1 MIRFFLFPIAFV
13 FWSLAQGQSADFQ
26 EISASIN
33 RGTYTMYATLTLPN
47 TKARKIP
54 VALFIAG
61 SGPTDRNGNSSVGLK
76 SDAYLL
82 LCHALAKKGI
92 ATLRYDKMGAG
103 ESKPGQTKLDTWTF
117 DHEVADVVAWI
128 QFLAKDKR
136 FSNISILG
144 HSLGALTGTLAIQQ
158 TGKTVKKFVS
168 LCGIGL
174 RGNETLKEQLSA
186 QPKFVTDF
194 STPLL
199 DSLSRGLNVKNVP
212 PYLEVLFK
220 PSIQAYLIS
229 WFKYEPAEEL
239 AKLSI
244 PSLVIQGT
252 NDIQIK
258 VADAQHLAA
267 KSKLAQLLLIEK
279 MNHLFRLVE
288 GDRAANLA
296 TYNQPTL
303 PISEELVEKVGAF
316 VLRKK
321 F

>member
-1 MIRFFLFPIAFV
+1 M
-13 FWSLAQGQSADFQ
+13 
-26 EISASIN
+26 
-33 RGTYTMYATLTLPN
+33 
-47 TKARKIP
+47 
-54 VALFIAG
+54 
-61 SGPTDRNGNSSVGLK
+61 
-76 SDAYLL
+76 
-82 LCHALAKKGI
+82 
-92 ATLRYDKMGAG
+92 
-103 ESKPGQTKLDTWTF
+103 
-117 DHEVADVVAWI
+117 
-128 QFLAKDKR
+128 
-136 FSNISILG
+136 
-144 HSLGALTGTLAIQQ
+144 
-158 TGKTVKKFVS
+158 
-168 LCGIGL
+168 CGIGL

-316 VLRKK
+316 VLKK
-321 F
+321 K

>member
-1 MIRFFLFPIAFV
+1 MIRFYLFLMALLFLGV
-13 FWSLAQGQSADFQ
+13 AQSQSANFQ
-26 EISASIN
+26 ESPVSIN
-33 RGTYTMYATLTLPN
+33 RGTYTMYGTLTLP
-47 TKARKIP
+47 TKKVKKMPI
-54 VALFIAG
+54 ALFIAG
-61 SGPTDRNGNSSVGLK
+61 SGPTDRNGNNSGGLK

-82 LCHALAKKGI
+82 LCQALAEKGI

-117 DHEVADVVAWI
+117 DHEVDDAKAWV
-128 QFLAKDKR
+128 QFLAKDKK
-136 FSNISILG
+136 FTKITILG
-144 HSLGALTGTLAIQQ
+144 HSLGALVGTLAIQK
-158 TGKTVKKFVS
+158 TGKTVDKFVA

-194 STPLL
+194 STPIL
-199 DSLSRGLNVKNVP
+199 DSLSKGLKVKNVP
-212 PYLEVLFK
+212 PYLEVLFRASMQ
-220 PSIQAYLIS
+220 PYIIS

-244 PSLVIQGT
+244 PTLVVQGT

-258 VADAQHLAA
+258 VADAQHLVS
-267 KSKLAQLLLIEK
+267 KSKLAKLVLIEK

-303 PISEELVEKVGAF
+303 PISVELVEKVGAF
-316 VLRKK
+316 VLEKK
-321 F
+321 